1 MVAILG
7 GLGAALAWGLA
18 SAAASRSTRII
29 GPASALGW
37 AMLIGLVI
45 TIPFLAVA
53 GIPDLDGEEA
63 GWLAVAGVGN
73 MAGLLL
79 QYAGLRVGKVGVVTP
94 IAATSGGI
102 AAVIAVLAGEE
113 VAPGV
118 GVALGICAVGVVLAS
133 RVRGEDQSA
142 PRRVGPGVAYGVA
155 AAIVWGVAIYAGG
168 RLSGE
173 LPLAWVLAST
183 RVVGVT
189 LVTLPLIVTRGLQL
203 KRIVVP
209 YLLVSGV
216 CEVAGYAS
224 FLAGARDAIAVS
236 SVLASQA
243 AAVATVIAFV
253 VFGERLARIQVA
265 GVVTIM
271 LGVALLA
278 VLQA

>member
-37 AMLIGLVI
+37 AMLLGLVI
-45 TIPFLAVA
+45 TLPLVALAGV
-53 GIPDLDGEEA
+53 PDLDGA
-63 GWLAVAGVGN
+63 DVAWLAVAGVGN

-102 AAVIAVLAGEE
+102 AAIIAVSAGEE

-118 GVALGICAVGVVLAS
+118 GVALGILAVGVVFAA
-133 RVRGEDQSA
+133 RVRGEAESS
-142 PRRVGPGVAYGVA
+142 RRVGPGVLFGVA
-155 AAIVWGVAIYAGG
+155 AALVWGIAIYAGG
-168 RLSGE
+168 RLSDE

-189 LVTLPLIVTRGLQL
+189 LVTLPFAVAGRLQL
-203 KRIVVP
+203 KRVVIP
-209 YLLVSGV
+209 FLIVSGV
-216 CEVAGYAS
+216 GEVAGYAS

-243 AAVATVIAFV
+243 AAVATLIAFV
-253 VFGERLARIQVA
+253 AFGERLARIQVA

-271 LGVALLA
+271 VGVALLA

>member
-173 LPLAWVLAST
+173 LPLSWVLAST

-253 VFGERLARIQVA
+253 VFVERLARIQVA